1 MKVLHLFASFAC
13 FSFPSKEKKE
23 PIGGLHD
30 EDQVC
35 LVVLARLLV
44 NRSIS
49 INLAVHT
56 LAEIGGVS
64 PVI

>member
-30 EDQVC
+30 EYQVC
-35 LVVLARLLV
+35 LVVLAGLLI

-49 INLAVHT
+49 IYLAVHT
-56 LAEIGGVS
+56 LAEMRGVL